1 MHCAD
6 FLTQFY
12 AYNDINNLQ
21 KLILIQQHQQNM
33 PRWQMTVKYILKSK
47 QCQQS
52 TTTHRQAMKREVL
65 DDCNEYKIKYLTK
78 IGNITPNIGVARLPV
93 CTGYVSKT
101 KWTSRVAK

>member
-65 DDCNEYKIKYLTK
+65 DDCNEYKNK
-78 IGNITPNIGVARLPV
+78 IPHKNRQYHTEYRRGSFACMYRIR
-93 CTGYVSKT
+93 
-101 KWTSRVAK
+101 